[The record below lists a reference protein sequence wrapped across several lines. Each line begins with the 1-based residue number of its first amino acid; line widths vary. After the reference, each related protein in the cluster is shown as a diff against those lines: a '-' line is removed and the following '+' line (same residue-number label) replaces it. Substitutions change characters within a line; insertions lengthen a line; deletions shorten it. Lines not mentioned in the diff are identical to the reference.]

1 MGNELDLI
9 TLFLKR
15 FEHAPLTAS
24 ACGSDTRL
32 AQEDLIE
39 PCKRLARRT
48 MLAARSKRGQ
58 SAAPPLKFPLALLG
72 EGILARLGLL
82 PCQSERREGG
92 AALFLLVPLRLRLL
106 LFLVAAHLTLGH
118 GVPPV
123 LPCPPS
129 RGGGR
134 IEAPPAH
141 GFKRGLAS
149 VASAVGRMLCG
160 SPDIGPVGQPAVS
173 SAPRLHLEYF
183 TGLRN
188 ASMLDSFP
196 AS

>member
-1 MGNELDLI
+1 MDDVGRSGRHWLSPDVENIRESFGSRRDHCCGVALASCPGLTSRSGET
-9 TLFLKR
+9 TLPAR
-15 FEHAPLTAS
+15 AR
-24 ACGSDTRL
+24 RL
-32 AQEDLIE
+32 AVV
-39 PCKRLARRT
+39 R
-48 MLAARSKRGQ
+48 
-58 SAAPPLKFPLALLG
+58 LALLG

-82 PCQSERREGG
+82 PCQRERREGG

-123 LPCPPS
+123 LACPPS

-160 SPDIGPVGQPAVS
+160 SPDIGPAGQPA
-173 SAPRLHLEYF
+173 
-183 TGLRN
+183 
-188 ASMLDSFP
+188 ASGTSTTL
-196 AS
+196 